1 MSFDSIL
8 EYNGFKWTNDS
19 IRCKSNRS
27 NRFNEILAETRKRK
41 ATMITNK
48 PKGGNKNNES
58 LEMSTKPSADI

>member
-19 IRCKSNRS
+19 IRCKST
-27 NRFNEILAETRKRK
+27 RFNEILAETRKRK

>member
-19 IRCKSNRS
+19 IPCIST
-27 NRFNEILAETRKRK
+27 RFNEILAETRKRK
-41 ATMITNK
+41 ATITNK

>member
-1 MSFDSIL
+1 MENKCRSIL
-8 EYNGFKWTNDS
+8 SSNIMVLNGRMIRFKST
-19 IRCKSNRS
+19 
-27 NRFNEILAETRKRK
+27 RFNEILAETRKRK

>member
-1 MSFDSIL
+1 MVLNGRMIRFDA
-8 EYNGFKWTNDS
+8 NQFD
-19 IRCKSNRS
+19 
-27 NRFNEILAETRKRK
+27 RFNEILAETRKRK

>member
-1 MSFDSIL
+1 MIRFDA
-8 EYNGFKWTNDS
+8 NQFD
-19 IRCKSNRS
+19 
-27 NRFNEILAETRKRK
+27 RFNEILAETRKRK